1 MADPNFGG
9 SRPAVSYD
17 PAILSG
23 WDVRGGQA
31 VGDPGTYW
39 QFSAGVQREI
49 VSRVSVDFTFVRTS
63 YDNFTVRDDRNVGPA
78 DFDTFSITAPSDPR
92 LPDGGGY
99 VLGGLKDLKP
109 SKFGQ
114 PEDGII
120 TFADNYGD
128 QTNVWSGFDL
138 TVNARPMPG
147 LMISGGSNTGRRVT
161 DNCEILAA
169 LPEMSPTGAPFCRNE
184 EDFQTN
190 VKFVTTYTVPRI
202 DVQLSGT
209 YQDLAGRVINAD
221 FVATNAI
228 VSPSLGRNL
237 SGGSN
242 VTVPIV
248 EPGTMFGD
256 RVHQLDLRMGKVLR
270 YGETRTTLSLDVY
283 NVLNVNPVRAYSA
296 AYATWQRPQGILS
309 PRFVKF
315 VMQVDF

>member
-1 MADPNFGG
+1 
-9 SRPAVSYD
+9 
-17 PAILSG
+17 
-23 WDVRGGQA
+23 
-31 VGDPGTYW
+31 
-39 QFSAGVQREI
+39 
-49 VSRVSVDFTFVRTS
+49 VSVDFTFVRTS
-63 YDNFTVRDDRNVGPA
+63 YDNFTVRDDRNVGPE
-78 DFDTFSITAPSDPR
+78 DFDEFGITVPSDPR
-92 LPDGGGY
+92 LPGGGGY
-99 VLGGLKDLKP
+99 VVGGLRDLNP
-109 SKFGQ
+109 AKFGE

-120 TFADNYGD
+120 TFAKNYGD

-147 LMISGGSNTGRRVT
+147 LMISGGSNTGRRTT

-169 LPEMSPTGAPFCRNE
+169 LPEMNPVGAPFCHNQ

-209 YQDLAGRVINAD
+209 YQDLAGRPILAD
-221 FVATNAI
+221 FVANNAL
-228 VSPSLGRNL
+228 VRTSLGRNL

-256 RVHQLDLRMGKVLR
+256 RVHQIDVRAGKVLR
-270 YGETRTTLSLDVY
+270 YGDTRTTVSLDIY
-283 NVLNVNPVRAYSA
+283 NITNGNPVRRYSA

-315 VMQVDF
+315 VLQVDF